1 MTAAPQH
8 RTTTALLLPSCSLA
22 GVALALALL
31 TLLPPPT
38 TTRPTE
44 AAATPTIPHIDVP
57 PLGANFFLERE
68 VEDWKR
74 EMTVS
79 MARAAGIRWARQM
92 FTWEELEPRKGEFF
106 DEKFRKST
114 WEKYDAIVDL
124 AERHGIRIIARLERP
139 PTWARRDNTYAGAP
153 ADDPQDYF
161 DFVRTVVSRYKGRVQ
176 HYQVWTEPNIWPEWG
191 AKGVDPEGYTALLR
205 GAYLAVK
212 ETDPDALVLSATL
225 AQTLEESPR
234 NLSELKYLDRMYR
247 AGAGPYF
254 DILSANAYGFDA
266 PPDAPPDPAALNF
279 SRLLLLRQVMERHGD
294 AGKPV
299 WFNEFGWNA
308 APETFPAEKLTWR
321 RVSEQQQAVYTA
333 AAVRLARSWNWVG
346 VLNYWYFRHVG
357 DIPVANADYFFR
369 MVDVDFTPRPIY
381 HQLKRLGQELA
392 IAPPGTH
399 GELHPAVETTG
410 RWRGGSAPHTG
421 AMPAAGGGSGTA
433 MGSVE
438 RVLWNAGA
446 GGSVS
451 ISFDGTGASVQVFP
465 PLNTV
470 SLRLIVDSR
479 DAAGPSIIEVPA
491 ADSAIPVTVPVIT
504 GLPPRPHTIQLEEMP
519 GAQPGTWALDGFFVE
534 NAASSLPFWGALL
547 LLGIS
552 LAGLTFS
559 LRRRRQR

>member
-8 RTTTALLLPSCSLA
+8 RSTAALLLRSCSLA
-22 GVALALALL
+22 GVALAFAVLSMAP
-31 TLLPPPT
+31 LPITAPST
-38 TTRPTE
+38 
-44 AAATPTIPHIDVP
+44 AAAVTPTIPHVDVP

-79 MARAAGIRWARQM
+79 MARDAGIRWARQM

-124 AERHGIRIIARLERP
+124 TERHGIRIIARLERP
-139 PTWARRDNTYAGAP
+139 PTWARRDNTYPGAP

-161 DFVRTVVSRYKGRVQ
+161 TFVRAVASRYQGRIQ

-191 AKGVDPEGYTALLR
+191 AKGVDPEGYVALLR
-205 GAYLAVK
+205 GAYRAVK
-212 ETDPDALVLSATL
+212 EGDPDALVLSATL

-234 NLSELKYLDRMYR
+234 NLSELKYLDRMYG

-266 PPDAPPDPAALNF
+266 PPDAPPDPATLNF

-308 APETFPAEKLTWR
+308 APEGFGADRLTWR
-321 RVSEQQQAVYTA
+321 RVSEQQQAAYTA
-333 AAVRLARSWNWVG
+333 EAVRLARSWNWVG

-357 DIPVANADYFFR
+357 DIPVVQADYFFR
-369 MVDVDFTPRPIY
+369 MVDVDFTPRPVY
-381 HQLKRLGQELA
+381 HRLKRLGREFA
-392 IAPPGTH
+392 VAPPGTH

-410 RWRGGSAPHTG
+410 RWRPRIGPLHAP
-421 AMPAAGGGSGTA
+421 GGGAVRGSG
-433 MGSVE
+433 E
-438 RVLWNAGA
+438 RVLWNAGD
-446 GGSVS
+446 GGSLS
-451 ISFDGTGASVQVFP
+451 ISFDGTGVSVNVFP
-465 PLNTV
+465 PLSAL
-470 SLRLIVDSR
+470 SLRLTVDGR
-479 DAAGPSIIEVPA
+479 DAAGRPAIEVPA
-491 ADSAIPVTVPVIT
+491 GDPATPLIVPVIA
-504 GLPPRPHTIQLEEMP
+504 GLPPGPHNVQLEEMA
-519 GAQPGTWALDGFFVE
+519 GAPPGTWALDGFFIE
-534 NAASSLPFWGALL
+534 NAPNLLPFWGALL
-547 LLGIS
+547 LLGAS
-552 LAGLTFS
+552 LAGLLVS
-559 LRRRRQR
+559 LRRRRRR